1 MKVEF
6 LESDVLGAELLI
18 SAAEF
23 VKAKNSGVEYDS
35 LTHATSAFAGLLGLD
50 YQISEEE
57 YKAVCDRLDKTG
69 TVIFTIGES
78 QYPSRRWCEICVSN
92 GSGQL
97 EKVVYE
103 DDGGYHIKRVGKY
116 DPKAMARIRKRYEAE
131 ENRHE

>member
-92 GSGQL
+92 GNGQL

-103 DDGGYHIKRVGKY
+103 DNGGYHIKKVGKY
-116 DPKAMARIRKRYEAE
+116 VPKAMARIRKRHEAE
-131 ENRHE
+131 EKRHE